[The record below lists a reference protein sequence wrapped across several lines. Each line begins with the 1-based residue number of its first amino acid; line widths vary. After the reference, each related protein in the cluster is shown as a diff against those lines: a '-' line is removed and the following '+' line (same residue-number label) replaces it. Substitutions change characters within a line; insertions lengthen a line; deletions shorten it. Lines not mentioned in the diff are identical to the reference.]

1 MLRFILLILVAIYF
15 GIPFLYEKAL
25 ATETK
30 IIKMNGQE
38 WLVTIEPGKEPMLK
52 PLEKP
57 RAKVTKLP
65 FVIHGEKKA
74 EVAIEPSIKKE
85 PEWQRRT
92 VKESKIVQTCDDSIV
107 GCAMTPE
114 GDCPDCKTELVQE
127 EKVEVVVKTD
137 FTKFKESVKTDLKLN
152 TMKEESETPHYLSS
166 YAYLRD
172 IGHPEW
178 ICWKVKETC
187 VRGDDISIE
196 DLFAGQQNASY
207 CKSIGFW
214 AFDYS
219 NPTQSC
225 RHSTILNL

>member
-1 MLRFILLILVAIYF
+1 MLRFILLILVALYF

-38 WLVTIEPGKEPMLK
+38 WLVTIESGKEPMLK
-52 PLEKP
+52 PLVKP

-65 FVIHGEKKA
+65 FVIHGEKKT
-74 EVAIEPSIKKE
+74 EVAIVPTVKEE
-85 PEWQRRT
+85 PEWQRKT
-92 VKESKIVQTCDDSIV
+92 VKESKLVQVCDDPL

-114 GDCPDCKTELVQE
+114 GDCPDCKTELIKE

-137 FTKFKESVKTDLKLN
+137 FAKFKESIKTDHKLDSMN
-152 TMKEESETPHYLSS
+152 RTVKIPHYLSP
-166 YAYLRD
+166 YTFLRD
-172 IGHPEW
+172 TGHPEW
-178 ICWKVKETC
+178 ICWKVKEIC
-187 VRGDDISIE
+187 VRGDDITVE

-207 CKSIGFW
+207 CNSIGFW

-225 RHSTILNL
+225 QRSTILNL